1 MRTWN
6 LKLAAVALALGLAGP
21 AFALTGTIVVKGPK
35 ATCGNAAPASVAANG
50 GWAFSPSA
58 GSSYDLVVPPLAPPS
73 GTGALTES
81 VVAAGPVMAA
91 VNINPN
97 FASLPLAAIL
107 GVVGGI
113 QYGNLDVA
121 TFTGNLPAFVI
132 FVDNDGNGVADD
144 QLLFFPAVNGC
155 SGFGAWTTC
164 NPVPSAAF
172 AGGKYF
178 AASGFAPNGAG
189 VPFFLD
195 QYVAAHA
202 TAKLPAIPN
211 PAIGILLGVGPV
223 TGAAAGYADKVL
235 LHGNIPLTG
244 PFTDILFD
252 FEADCASYG
261 GDADNDCYCDTTNPA
276 VLIKDQC
283 PGFDDRTSP
292 DTDGDG
298 LKDCADACPTDPT
311 KIAPGACGC
320 GVADTDGDGD
330 GVADCND
337 NCPTVVNP
345 GQADADGDG
354 VGDACDNC
362 PTVAN
367 PSQTNSDGDALG
379 DACDNCPTITNPGQ
393 EDLDSDNVGDLC
405 DGSDGDGDLS
415 LNRVIVVKS
424 QKAGSDKW
432 SAVGDMNSNST
443 PGFVSAVDN
452 GGLTLILSSTSNA
465 NVSTVTFAGTDC
477 ALSGNGKSLRCK
489 NAAGQVRLNARPSPG
504 FFRVAISIVKQSLT
518 LPTVA
523 QTPLQVDLQSPV
535 SIDRVDST
543 LPGACELKAGARM
556 VCK

>member
-1 MRTWN
+1 MRTRN
-6 LKLAAVALALGLAGP
+6 LKLAAVALALGIAAP
-21 AFALTGTIVVKGPK
+21 ASALTGTIVVKGPK

-73 GTGALTES
+73 GSGALTES

-91 VNINPN
+91 VNINPS
-97 FASLPLAAIL
+97 FAGLPLGAIL
-107 GVVGGI
+107 GVIGGI
-113 QYGNLDVA
+113 QYQNLDVA

-155 SGFGAWTTC
+155 SGFGAWTMC
-164 NPVPSAAF
+164 SPLPSAAL

-195 QYVAAHA
+195 QYAAAHA
-202 TAKLPAIPN
+202 TAKLPAVPN

-223 TGAAAGYADKVL
+223 TGAASGYGDKLV
-235 LHGNIPLTG
+235 LHGNLPLSG
-244 PFTDILFD
+244 PFTDIIFD
-252 FEADCASYG
+252 FEADCSAYG
-261 GDADNDCYCDTTNPA
+261 GDADNDCYCNTASPT

-292 DTDGDG
+292 DTDADG
-298 LKDCADACPTDPT
+298 LKDCADTCPTDPA
-311 KIAPGACGC
+311 KFAPGACGC
-320 GVADTDGDGD
+320 GIADTDGDGD

-337 NCPTVVNP
+337 NCP
-345 GQADADGDG
+345 AA
-354 VGDACDNC
+354 
-362 PTVAN
+362 
-367 PSQTNSDGDALG
+367 S
-379 DACDNCPTITNPGQ
+379 NPGQ
-393 EDLDSDNVGDLC
+393 EDLDSDDLGDVC

-415 LNRVIVVKS
+415 LNRVTVIKS
-424 QKAGSDKW
+424 MKPATDKW
-432 SAVGDMNSNST
+432 SAMGELNTNST
-443 PGFVSAVDN
+443 PGFVADVDA
-452 GGLTLILSSTSNA
+452 GGLKLVLSSTSDA
-465 NVSTVTFAGTDC
+465 NVNTVTFGGADC
-477 ALSGNGKSLRCK
+477 SIAANGKSVRCK
-489 NAAGQVRLNARPSPG
+489 NASGQVRLNARPSPG
-504 FFRVAISIVKQSLT
+504 FFRVTISIVKQTIT

-535 SIDRVDST
+535 SIDRVDTS
-543 LPGACELKAGARM
+543 LPGSCTVKGGARM